1 MWKWIV
7 GGLAMI
13 VLPILAAWAP
23 LIILVMGSWEE
34 ICFDRVPGGDHP
46 RAEPIKAVLGTCTS
60 GTRLAMA
67 GSGLGPSS

>member
-13 VLPILAAWAP
+13 VGPILAAWAT

-34 ICFDRVPGGDHP
+34 ICFDRSPWWGPPENPNSTCAGHMYQRHEAGYGWFGPGP
-46 RAEPIKAVLGTCTS
+46 K
-60 GTRLAMA
+60 
-67 GSGLGPSS
+67 

>member
-13 VLPILAAWAP
+13 VLPILAAWAT

-34 ICFDRVPGGDHP
+34 ICFDRRPWWGP
-46 RAEPIKAVLGTCTS
+46 PES
-60 GTRLAMA
+60 GTNQSCA
-67 GSGLGPSS
+67 GHMYERHEAGDGWFGPGAK